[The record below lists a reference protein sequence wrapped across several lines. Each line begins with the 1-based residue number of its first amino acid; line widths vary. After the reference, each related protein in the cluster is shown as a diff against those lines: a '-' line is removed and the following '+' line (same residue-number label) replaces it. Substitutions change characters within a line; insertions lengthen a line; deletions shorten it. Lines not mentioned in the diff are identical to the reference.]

1 MTTTSLP
8 QFKVFLTST
17 SPPPSPITLSTFLL
31 TIFSSDILIGSALA
45 GFGSTQSIDDLIN
58 LSIEDDLMTPPTEN
72 EIKLII
78 PKPTPKKNAW
88 AAVARG

>member
-1 MTTTSLP
+1 VSSNHPRL
-8 QFKVFLTST
+8 KD
-17 SPPPSPITLSTFLL
+17 LS
-31 TIFSSDILIGSALA
+31 SHQLI
-45 GFGSTQSIDDLIN
+45 
-58 LSIEDDLMTPPTEN
+58 DDLMTPPTEN